1 MTTQK
6 YTTKINRANRNNNS
20 LKVTIPSQIV
30 DLLQLSTN
38 DTLKWTVNPDGTVHV
53 EKLEL

>member
-1 MTTQK
+1 MITKK
-6 YTTKINRANRNNNS
+6 YTTKINRANKNNTT

-30 DLLQLSTN
+30 DLLQLSPD
-38 DTLKWTVNPDGTVHV
+38 DTLKWIASEDSRVCI